1 MRWLISR
8 AVALLA
14 RLMGSGPGRAV
25 ARHTQPVE
33 YGWGPSVMSELRKAW
48 ILFRHP
54 HTNIQFKGRV
64 HIGRGFSLYMPSPAS
79 TLIIGDNVEFRNGVR
94 IELVDAAK
102 IVIGDNCVLSYN
114 MLIQC
119 IGLIEIGDG
128 CGIGQS
134 CAIFDGNHRYR
145 DLTVPFMT
153 QGFELR
159 SIKIGKECGILTKT
173 TIVNDIGDRCVI
185 GANSVVAKPIPS
197 YCVAAGVPAK
207 VIDYF
212 GPPGEEPEGWT
223 GKDSES

>member
-8 AVALLA
+8 VATL
-14 RLMGSGPGRAV
+14 V
-25 ARHTQPVE
+25 AGILRSAPAEPLSRSLSRIE
-33 YGWGPSVMSELRKAW
+33 YSWGPSVISELRKAW

-54 HTNIQFKGRV
+54 HTSIVFKGRV
-64 HIGRGFSLYMPSPAS
+64 HIGRGFSLHMPSPAS
-79 TLIIGDNVEFRNGVR
+79 TLIVGDNVEFRQGVR
-94 IELVDAAK
+94 IELVDAARV
-102 IVIGDNCVLSYN
+102 VIGDNCSLTNNV
-114 MLIQC
+114 LIQC
-119 IGLIEIGDG
+119 IGSIEIGEG
-128 CGIGQS
+128 TGIGQS
-134 CAIFDGNHRYR
+134 CAIFDGNHRFK

-153 QGFELR
+153 QGFDLR

-173 TIVNDIGDRCVI
+173 TIVNDVGDRCII

-223 GKDSES
+223 GKSAG